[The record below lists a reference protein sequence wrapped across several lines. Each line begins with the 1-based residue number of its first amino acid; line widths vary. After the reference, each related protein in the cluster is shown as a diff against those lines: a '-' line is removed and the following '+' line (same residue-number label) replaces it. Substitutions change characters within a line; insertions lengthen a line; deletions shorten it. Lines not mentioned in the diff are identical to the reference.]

1 MISDNC
7 DYELDEVPDWQ
18 AFRKLGKLNLMTPT
32 QHREDQEMKYYKWK
46 PGSQLKVKQTTEET
60 VLEEVKP

>member
-18 AFRKLGKLNLMTPT
+18 AFRKLGKLNFMTPT
-32 QHREDQEMKYYKWK
+32 QHREDQEMETSDAPESYYLNFD
-46 PGSQLKVKQTTEET
+46 QV
-60 VLEEVKP
+60 